1 MRIISTFIAPEHSQ
15 ELGQHTLVTVFD
27 TLVQEKSVVVG
38 ITVGVV
44 QGNQFDAVRVSPV
57 GQAVVQRLA
66 AHWQRNYP
74 DGPVVIA
81 GVAKV
86 AGAKER
92 VRQVLAKAPEHAAVL
107 LVCVD
112 NKVYDAAFTGLGVDY
127 GSANMKTQ

>member
-1 MRIISTFIAPEHSQ
+1 MRIISTFLAPEHSQ
-15 ELGQHTLVTVFD
+15 ELGQHTILMVFD

-44 QGNQFDAVRVSPV
+44 QGNDLAGVLVSPT
-57 GQAVVQRLA
+57 GQMVVERLER
-66 AHWQRNYP
+66 HRERNYP
-74 DGPVVIA
+74 QGAVVIA

-112 NKVYDAAFTGLGVDY
+112 DKVYDAAFAGLGVDY